1 MFHRLKKM
9 HLTAYFITVLMS
21 SVRASAVKVR
31 GKRGMSVSLDTREDS
46 QKDSHIVWLFGRDKP
61 TMRIA
66 SLNDGEVKTD
76 YVDSFRDRLQL
87 DSLNGSLTI
96 TDLRI
101 SDCGI
106 YLGQIINTKISS
118 HTFHLTV
125 YSFVSPPN
133 IKTLASLV
141 NGSCS
146 LTVECSVAN
155 GREVILAWYRGEERL
170 SQTSSSDL
178 SVLSLP
184 LEIKDHDGDI
194 YSCVA
199 ENPVD
204 KTATK
209 LHTEEACLKSG
220 ECTWCCQKQATVRLV
235 ISAVVGVALIVLL
248 VDHFRPRRC
257 PKHSP

>member
-1 MFHRLKKM
+1 M
-9 HLTAYFITVLMS
+9 I
-21 SVRASAVKVR
+21 
-31 GKRGMSVSLDTREDS
+31 SLDTNH

-220 ECTWCCQKQATVRLV
+220 GMAATTDGTESLSLC
-235 ISAVVGVALIVLL
+235 ILFTLGLIKTQ
-248 VDHFRPRRC
+248 RC